1 MDAERCLEAG
11 SKAWQAGGHARGKEH
26 LLASRSTPVPK
37 MQQRSEALAKGP
49 RVALAR
55 IWGLHAG
62 SRVVFPELCFK
73 AVGVSTAMS
82 GKESGSLK
90 PKQLLRVAGD
100 DEGSLPT
107 TSTRSLAA
115 IVVGEAGLSEIIRQ
129 SSIEWIIV
137 PGRSLARSPRMIGRE
152 KWSTNRCSG

>member
-1 MDAERCLEAG
+1 M
-11 SKAWQAGGHARGKEH
+11 
-26 LLASRSTPVPK
+26 
-37 MQQRSEALAKGP
+37 
-49 RVALAR
+49 
-55 IWGLHAG
+55 HAG

-137 PGRSLARSPRMIGRE
+137 PGGSLARSPRMIGRE
-152 KWSTNRCSG
+152 EWSTNRCSG